1 MEETLQRDE
10 GGEGSSSPGGN
21 SMQQELPRPTSSQG
35 HNEQRNLGTK
45 LESEEAAG

>member
-1 MEETLQRDE
+1 MKEEEEVAAL
-10 GGEGSSSPGGN
+10 GN